1 MNSSVWLAY
10 TVAFLITLLAG
21 FGLLA
26 TKSLHGRFTYD
37 QSHGVQ
43 RFHEDPTPRIGGL
56 ALVLGVGCVI
66 LMGPALGVNFQGSL
80 VWPVLLAAIP
90 AFASGLAEDVLKNV
104 APPLRLFATMVSALL
119 AAWLTGVTLD
129 RLDVPLL
136 DPLLGYALI
145 SVPLTAIAVSGVAHS
160 INIIDGFHG
169 LAGGVIVIICSA
181 IALVALQVGDVQLA
195 LLCGLLAASMLGFL
209 ALNFPFG
216 KIFLGDGGAYFSG
229 FLAGWLALLLP
240 ARNPDVSP
248 WASLLI
254 CAYPIS
260 ETLFSMYRRLRD
272 RLSISQPDRE
282 HLHSLLK
289 IVLIRPLFRS
299 WSANLQNAAVSPI
312 LWMLAAAPVLVAI
325 LAYRD
330 TKLLFVAFLV
340 FCLVYGIFY
349 QPLASR
355 AAILRSI
362 EGDDD

>member
-1 MNSSVWLAY
+1 MSSPVLLAY
-10 TVAFLITLLAG
+10 FCAFAITFLSG

-37 QSHGVQ
+37 QSQGVQ
-43 RFHEDPTPRIGGL
+43 RFHEDPTPRVGGL
-56 ALVLGVGCVI
+56 ALVLGIGCVI
-66 LMGPALGVNFQGSL
+66 LLGPRLGVTFEGNL
-80 VWPVLLAAIP
+80 VWPILLAAMP

-104 APPLRLFATMVSALL
+104 SPPLRLFATMVSALL
-119 AAWLTGVTLD
+119 AAWLTGITLN

-136 DPLLGYALI
+136 DPLLGYMLI
-145 SVPLTAIAVSGVAHS
+145 SVPLTAVAVSGVAHS

-169 LAGGVIVIICSA
+169 LAGGVIMIICSA
-181 IALVALQVGDVQLA
+181 IAAIALEVGDIQLA
-195 LLCGLLAASMLGFL
+195 LLCGLLAASMFGFL
-209 ALNFPFG
+209 FLNFPMG
-216 KIFLGDGGAYFSG
+216 KIFLGDGGAYFAG

-254 CAYPIS
+254 CAYPVS
-260 ETLFSMYRRLRD
+260 ETLFSMYRRMRD

-289 IVLIRPLFRS
+289 IVLIRPLFRH
-299 WSANLQNAAVSPI
+299 WPANLQNAAVSPI
-312 LWMLAAAPVLVAI
+312 LWVLAAAPALVAF

-349 QPLASR
+349 RPLASR
-355 AAILRSI
+355 AALLRSI
-362 EGDDD
+362 EGDDE